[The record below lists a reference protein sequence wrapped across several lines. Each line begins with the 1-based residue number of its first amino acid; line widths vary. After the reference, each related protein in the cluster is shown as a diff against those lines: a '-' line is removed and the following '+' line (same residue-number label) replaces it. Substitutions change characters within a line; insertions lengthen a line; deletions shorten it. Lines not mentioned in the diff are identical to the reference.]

1 MDYEGQIC
9 RAPMERSSFMLP
21 VMVGCSYNKCRFCML
36 FKHLKYREL
45 PLEQIE
51 QELQRVAKING
62 NPKTVFLGDGNAFCL
77 TTEQLL
83 QILDLV
89 HQYFPACQEINMDA
103 TVTSIAEKT
112 TEQLRALREAKVHR
126 LYLGIESGLDDVLAF
141 MQKDHTIAQ
150 AYQQIARIQELG
162 FIYDAHMMTGIAGH
176 GRGQENAE
184 QLAAFFNRTQPG
196 RIINFSLFL
205 HRSSPLY
212 RDIQK
217 GTFTPADELENLQE
231 ERRLLELLELK
242 HTEYDGFHD
251 FIEFRVRGT
260 LPEDKAKMLTS
271 LDKAIEAQEGKEALF
286 SYIA

>member
-9 RAPMERSSFMLP
+9 RAPMELSSFMLP

-260 LPEDKAKMLTS
+260 LPEDKAKMLAS

>member
-260 LPEDKAKMLTS
+260 LPEDKAKMLAS

>member
-103 TVTSIAEKT
+103 TVTSIAEKS
-112 TEQLRALREAKVHR
+112 TEQLRALREAKVRR

-150 AYQQIARIQELG
+150 AYQQIARIQQLG

-260 LPEDKAKMLTS
+260 LPEDKAKMLAS

>member
-1 MDYEGQIC
+1 
-9 RAPMERSSFMLP
+9 
-21 VMVGCSYNKCRFCML
+21 ML

-103 TVTSIAEKT
+103 TVTSIAEKS
-112 TEQLRALREAKVHR
+112 TEQLRALREAKVRR

-150 AYQQIARIQELG
+150 AYQQIARIQQLG

-260 LPEDKAKMLTS
+260 LPEDKAKMLAS

>member
-51 QELQRVAKING
+51 QELQRVTKING

-103 TVTSIAEKT
+103 TVTSIAEKS

-260 LPEDKAKMLTS
+260 LPEDKAKMLAS

>member
-51 QELQRVAKING
+51 QELQRVTKING

-103 TVTSIAEKT
+103 TVTSIAEKS

-231 ERRLLELLELK
+231 ESRLLELLELK

-260 LPEDKAKMLTS
+260 LPEDKAKMLAS

>member
-51 QELQRVAKING
+51 QELQRVTKING
-62 NPKTVFLGDGNAFCL
+62 NPNTVFLGDGNAFCL

-103 TVTSIAEKT
+103 TVTSIAEKS

-231 ERRLLELLELK
+231 ESRLLELLELK

-260 LPEDKAKMLTS
+260 LPEDKAKMLAS

>member
-45 PLEQIE
+45 PLGQIE

-260 LPEDKAKMLTS
+260 LPEDKAKMLAS

>member
-103 TVTSIAEKT
+103 TFTSIAEKS

-260 LPEDKAKMLTS
+260 LPEDKAKMLAS

>member
-1 MDYEGQIC
+1 
-9 RAPMERSSFMLP
+9 
-21 VMVGCSYNKCRFCML
+21 ML

-51 QELQRVAKING
+51 QELQRVTKING

-103 TVTSIAEKT
+103 TVTSIAEKS

-231 ERRLLELLELK
+231 ESRLLELLELK

-260 LPEDKAKMLTS
+260 LPEDKAKMLAS

>member
-103 TVTSIAEKT
+103 TVTSIAEKS

-212 RDIQK
+212 RNIQK

-260 LPEDKAKMLTS
+260 LPEDKAKMLAS

>member
-103 TVTSIAEKT
+103 TVTSIAEKS

-231 ERRLLELLELK
+231 ESRLLELLELK

-260 LPEDKAKMLTS
+260 LPEDKAKMLAS